1 MTGTLTAIAEIAK
14 LEAIE
19 NPSII
24 IIGEVVRLRDKIAWF
39 QEWKSVEKDLLV
51 AVESV

>member
-1 MTGTLTAIAEIAK
+1 LTVAPQGPSYIT
-14 LEAIE
+14 LEAVEI
-19 NPSII
+19 PSMI

-39 QEWKSVEKDLLV
+39 QEWESVEQDPLV